1 MHQTNVSSTPNQNS
15 KLNNITESN
24 VDMMHVVFTNDEQK
38 SNILVISG
46 DRQSGNTRRMIN
58 IMLGTGNHLSCNQ
71 LYVMTY
77 HEEMV
82 YFLKQEIIK
91 ATLPV
96 GTEYTTKHEDV
107 DKVADSITHSK
118 IVIVPTYLRHSRT
131 NDVNKLLT
139 AAKYASEANK
149 IHIYVDDCSI
159 ELFNKLKLL
168 DTRYVTI
175 TVAMDIE
182 LIGQSNYFDNYLA
195 L

>member
-1 MHQTNVSSTPNQNS
+1 MTQTNTVKVLDSVS

-24 VDMMHVVFTNDEQK
+24 VDMMHVVFTNGEQK

-46 DRQSGNTRRMIN
+46 DRQSGKTRRMIN

-77 HEEMV
+77 REEMV
-82 YFLKQEIIK
+82 HFFKQEIIRS
-91 ATLPV
+91 TLPE
-96 GTEYTTKHEDV
+96 GTEYTTKREDV

-118 IVIVPTYLRHSRT
+118 IGIVPTYLSHART

-159 ELFNKLKLL
+159 ELFNQLKLL
-168 DTRYVTI
+168 DTSYVTI

-182 LIGQSNYFDNYLA
+182 LIGQSDYFDNYLA